1 MELLIRTFP
10 SGLTVGATYAIGAV
24 GLALIW
30 GVLHMMVIAHGTIL
44 VIGVFSG
51 IFIVPK
57 KGRIAGFVA
66 LAVGRLRTLR
76 GGLCGPSVPARS
88 TG

>member
-30 GVLHMMVIAHGTIL
+30 GVLHMLVIAHGTIL

-51 IFIVPK
+51 VFIVSM
-57 KGRIAGFVA
+57 KGGIAGFVA
-66 LAVGRLRTLR
+66 LTVRRLRILR
-76 GGLCGPSVPARS
+76 GGVCGPTVPARP

>member
-30 GVLHMMVIAHGTIL
+30 GMLHMLVIAHGTIL
-44 VIGVFSG
+44 LIRVCSVV
-51 IFIVPK
+51 FIVSM
-57 KGRIAGFVA
+57 KGGIAGFVA
-66 LAVGRLRTLR
+66 LTVGRLRILR
-76 GGLCGPSVPARS
+76 GGVCGPTVPARP
-88 TG
+88 TD

>member
-10 SGLTVGATYAIGAV
+10 GGLTIGAMYAIGAV

-30 GVLHMMVIAHGTIL
+30 GMLHMLVIAHGTLL

-51 IFIVPK
+51 VFFVSM
-57 KGRIAGFVA
+57 KGGIAGFVA
-66 LAVGRLRTLR
+66 LTVRRLRILR
-76 GGLCGPSVPARS
+76 GGVCGPTVPARP

>member
-10 SGLTVGATYAIGAV
+10 SGLTVGAMYAIGAV

-30 GVLHMMVIAHGTIL
+30 GVLHMLVIAHGTIL

-51 IFIVPK
+51 VLIVSM
-57 KGRIAGFVA
+57 KGGLAGFVG

-76 GGLCGPSVPARS
+76 GGRCGPTVPTRS